1 MNGHPHD
8 DGSSQEYSI
17 EYTVLRPF
25 KATSTASEVKK
36 MNGSKILCCGQ
47 CPLERIVPFFFL
59 LDFLCADFYCQG
71 HFFVPSLLRKLSGA
85 SKGTT

>member
-8 DGSSQEYSI
+8 DGSNQEYSI
-17 EYTVLRPF
+17 GYTVLRPF
-25 KATSTASEVKK
+25 KGDLNSLRGQK
-36 MNGSKILCCGQ
+36 MNGSKTLCCGQ

>member
-47 CPLERIVPFFFL
+47 CPLERIVPFFLPAGLSLCRFL
-59 LDFLCADFYCQG
+59 LSRSFFCA
-71 HFFVPSLLRKLSGA
+71 
-85 SKGTT
+85 

>member
-25 KATSTASEVKK
+25 EGDLNSLRGQK
-36 MNGSKILCCGQ
+36 MNGSKTLCCGQ
-47 CPLERIVPFFFL
+47 CPLERIVPFFLPAGLSLCRFL
-59 LDFLCADFYCQG
+59 LSRSFFCA
-71 HFFVPSLLRKLSGA
+71 
-85 SKGTT
+85 